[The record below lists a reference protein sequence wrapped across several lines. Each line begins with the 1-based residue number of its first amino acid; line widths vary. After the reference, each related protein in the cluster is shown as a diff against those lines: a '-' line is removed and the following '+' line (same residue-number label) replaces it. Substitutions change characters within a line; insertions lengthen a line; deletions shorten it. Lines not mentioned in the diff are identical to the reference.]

1 MNATATKP
9 ALVWT
14 ATDREVT
21 VTDAA
26 VTARWPSGAVTDHMI
41 REAVANAGGPAWVR
55 SADLQVQGTPTALLF
70 VLVRS

>member
-9 ALVWT
+9 ELVWT

-26 VTARWPSGAVTDHMI
+26 VTARWPSGAVTDNMV
-41 REAVANAGGPAWVR
+41 REAVVAAGGPAWAR